1 MSISGNGRSSA
12 PIKKT
17 IVDQGTSF
25 KGSMTSSCPIVV
37 MGRIEGEV
45 TGPAVEVTET
55 GALAGKAKLSEL
67 RSRGELAGDFEADEV
82 ELAGKVKDSTVIRA
96 KSLLVAAGR
105 PDGELMAV
113 FGDCEIQVGDAPSK
127 ADAVAEAMGIK
138 KPAPPAP
145 PEATATQE
153 SPAAAPAPSAP
164 TEVPLSNA
172 SADEPRE
179 DSADNAP
186 ATENGPHQQGGRR
199 SKKSAA
205 ERSNELP

>member
-1 MSISGNGRSSA
+1 MSISNNGRSA
-12 PIKKT
+12 AIKKT
-17 IVDQGTSF
+17 IVDQGTTF

-45 TGPAVEVTET
+45 TGPAVEVTDT

-96 KSLLVAAGR
+96 KSLVVAAGR
-105 PDGELMAV
+105 PDGELMVV

-138 KPAPPAP
+138 KPVVAPPV
-145 PEATATQE
+145 EASVTQE
-153 SPAAAPAPSAP
+153 TPAAAPAA
-164 TEVPLSNA
+164 EVPVSTG
-172 SADEPRE
+172 SGEE
-179 DSADNAP
+179 SKEVS
-186 ATENGPHQQGGRR
+186 TESGPIQQGGRR